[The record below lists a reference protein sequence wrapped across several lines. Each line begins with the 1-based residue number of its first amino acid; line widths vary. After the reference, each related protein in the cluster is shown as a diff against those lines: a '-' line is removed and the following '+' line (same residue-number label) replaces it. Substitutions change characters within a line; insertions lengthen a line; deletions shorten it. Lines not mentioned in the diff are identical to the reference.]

1 MFYNICD
8 DIVEQDFET
17 SVILYVVQNN
27 SFYLLED
34 TGYFLWKLIKN
45 NNSLELIV
53 EIMVKT
59 YNISKKQ
66 AILDIKQFVENLIKI
81 GVLLNEEK

>member
-45 NNSLELIV
+45 NNSFELIV